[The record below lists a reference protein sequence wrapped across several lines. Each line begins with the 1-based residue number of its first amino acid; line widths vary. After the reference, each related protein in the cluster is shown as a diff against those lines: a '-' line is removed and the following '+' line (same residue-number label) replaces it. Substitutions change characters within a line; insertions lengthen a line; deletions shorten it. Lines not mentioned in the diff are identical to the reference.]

1 MGRDGPGT
9 SGTFD
14 APASPNHEH
23 AFPATAF
30 ERLRLTLD
38 AGAIIGIW
46 VWDILENRLKADEH
60 FSRAFGLPA
69 ERCMAGIPIDEVFS
83 STHPDDRDRVS
94 ADIQVAMNRGGAY
107 RREAMVRQEDGSYR
121 WIEANDRAELNSRG
135 QAVRFPGILM
145 DIESRRSAE
154 AKRDRMSAFS

>member
-1 MGRDGPGT
+1 M
-9 SGTFD
+9 
-14 APASPNHEH
+14 A
-23 AFPATAF
+23 
-30 ERLRLTLD
+30 LD
-38 AGAIIGIW
+38 AGAIIGTW
-46 VWDILENRLKADEH
+46 VWDIPENRVTADER
-60 FSRAFGLPA
+60 FSRSFGLPA
-69 ERCMAGIPIDEVFS
+69 ENCLAGIPIEEAFS
-83 STHPDDRDRVS
+83 SIHPDDRDRVS

-107 RREAMVRQEDGSYR
+107 RREDMVRQEDGSYR